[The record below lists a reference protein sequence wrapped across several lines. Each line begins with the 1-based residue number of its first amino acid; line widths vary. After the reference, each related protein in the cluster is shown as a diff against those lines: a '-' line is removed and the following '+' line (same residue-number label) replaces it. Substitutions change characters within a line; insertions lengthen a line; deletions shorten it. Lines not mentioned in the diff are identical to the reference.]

1 MTLEK
6 FLILFISKLK
16 NKNIQCCILRNYEGL
31 PFKNNS
37 NDIDFLIL
45 PEDLSK
51 ALKILFNLDGIRA
64 TGLIERPYVTSVF
77 LNNVQWRNNTNSIQ
91 IDLVV
96 MLSWKGLPFLSVP
109 SVLSNAIPIS
119 GTKQLL
125 KKPIPV
131 HEAIISLFSSYLLG
145 GWINEKYQNKVRI
158 IFNNNKQAVLIAL
171 SSFLPK
177 TLCFLIL
184 EGVISDNKNFLLGKL
199 PEIRRSLILNNFKNK
214 PLFSLKA
221 MLRHFYIELKIRY
234 TPYYI
239 DTVCFLGTDGSGK
252 STVIS
257 CITAMLKGTTKEI
270 KYKHLKPQLFKKGEV
285 SKVVTAPH
293 AKPPRSKFI
302 STIKIIS
309 WLFLYWQ
316 DRFFHKHKSLTLR
329 IWDRYYHD
337 LLIDPL
343 RYRYGAP
350 MEIAHFLAK
359 LVPKPDLFILLD
371 APTKVLQNR
380 KQEVPFKET
389 KRQRKAYLSLIGNMK
404 NAVIIDTSQ
413 KLENVATDVYDEIIN
428 FLVSRAAKRMSE
440 R

>member
-6 FLILFISKLK
+6 FLILFTTNLK
-16 NKNIQCCILRNYEGL
+16 NKNIQFCILRNYEGL

-37 NDIDFLIL
+37 NDIDFLLL

-51 ALKILFNLDGIRA
+51 ALKILSNLDGIRV
-64 TGLIERPYVTSVF
+64 TGLIERPYVTSIF
-77 LNNVQWRNNTNSIQ
+77 LNNVQWGNNINSIQ
-91 IDLVV
+91 IDIIV
-96 MLSWKGLPFLSVP
+96 MLSWKGLPFLSVH
-109 SVLSNAIPIS
+109 SVLSNAISIS

-131 HEAIISLFSSYLLG
+131 HEAIISLFSSYLIG

-158 IFNNNKQAVLIAL
+158 VFNNNKQAVLIAL

-177 TLCFLIL
+177 NLCFSIL
-184 EGVISDNKNFLLGKL
+184 EGVIRNDKGFLLGKL
-199 PEIRRSLILNNFKNK
+199 PEIKKFLILNNFKNQ

-221 MLRHFYIELKIRY
+221 MLQHFYTELKIRY
-234 TPYYI
+234 TPCYI
-239 DTVCFLGTDGSGK
+239 DTVCFLGPDGSGK
-252 STVIS
+252 STIIS
-257 CITAMLKGTTKEI
+257 CITTMLKGTTKEI
-270 KYKHLKPQLFKKGEV
+270 KYKHLKPQLFNKGEV
-285 SKVVTAPH
+285 SKAVTAPH
-293 AKPPRSKFI
+293 AKPPRSTFI

-309 WLFLYWQ
+309 WFFLYWQ
-316 DRFFHKHKSLTLR
+316 DRFCHKHKSLTLR

-350 MEIAHFLAK
+350 MKIAHFIAK

-389 KRQRKAYLSLIGNMK
+389 ERQRKAYLSLIGNMK

-440 R
+440 K